1 MSRDDTTTRKSAWSK
16 LLPVLEGLV
25 WVILVVTAFGS
36 ALVIGLMVSIDCN
49 GLWGDRP
56 DRACTNSKSWLGA
69 IPIGVLALLVVAR
82 VKVRRRTTARRG
94 VLDGGR

>member
-1 MSRDDTTTRKSAWSK
+1 MSRDDTPRKHQWSG
-16 LLPVLEGLV
+16 LLRVLEVLA

-36 ALVIGLMVSIDCN
+36 ALVIGLLISIDCN

-56 DRACTNSKSWLGA
+56 DQACTNRKSWMAG

-82 VKVRRRTTARRG
+82 VKVFRRATGRRAAR
-94 VLDGGR
+94 GGDR

>member
-1 MSRDDTTTRKSAWSK
+1 MSRDDTTRKSEWSK

-25 WVILVVTAFGS
+25 WVILVVTALG
-36 ALVIGLMVSIDCN
+36 AAIVIGLLVNIDCN

-56 DRACTNSKSWLGA
+56 DQACTNRKSWMAG

-82 VKVRRRTTARRG
+82 VKVARRATGRRG
-94 VLDGGR
+94 VRGGDR